1 VQFQKSIFNT
11 LKKLKIL
18 VIDSSPIIYIGL
30 KSIFKN
36 SLFFEVTDYLE
47 TGENVY
53 EILDNVEIDLIIS
66 DLNYRKGSVSNL
78 LKKFKKNKTEIP
90 VIIFTSESNE
100 SKSID
105 VLKSGASGFITKNL
119 KKKSVKSII
128 QDIAFSIYGN
138 NEINKFTRLKN
149 RFNYDYNTEK
159 LNSLSKRELQVL
171 KLFFR
176 GKRNI
181 EISEK
186 LDINQKTVNTYIT
199 RVMKK
204 LEVNSKTDLYL
215 LAKKHIKQP
224 Y

>member
-1 VQFQKSIFNT
+1 MKFQKIIFNI

-18 VIDSSPIIYIGL
+18 VADPNPIVYIGL

-36 SLFFEVTDYLE
+36 SLIFEVSCYSETNENLNDLLE
-47 TGENVY
+47 EFN
-53 EILDNVEIDLIIS
+53 IDLIIS
-66 DLNYRKGSVSNL
+66 EVNFKKDNINDT
-78 LKKFKKNKTEIP
+78 LKKLKKNKIEIP
-90 VIIFTSESNE
+90 IIIFTSEANK
-100 SKSID
+100 SKS
-105 VLKSGASGFITKNL
+105 VNLLKLGASSFITKNL
-119 KKKSVKSII
+119 KKKSIRKVI
-128 QDIAFSIYGN
+128 QETAFSKYGN
-138 NEINKFTRLKN
+138 KELNKFTRLKN
-149 RFNYDYNTEK
+149 RFNFDYNTEK
-159 LNSLSKRELQVL
+159 LNSLSRRELQVL

-186 LDINQKTVNTYIT
+186 LNINQKTVNTYIT

-215 LAKKHIKQP
+215 LASRHIKQP

>member
-1 VQFQKSIFNT
+1 M
-11 LKKLKIL
+11 KKLKIL
-18 VIDSSPIIYIGL
+18 VADPNPIVYIGL

-36 SLFFEVTDYLE
+36 SLVFEVSYYSE
-47 TGENVY
+47 VKENLS
-53 EILDNVEIDLIIS
+53 ELLDQFNIDIIIS
-66 DLNYRKGSVSNL
+66 EINFKNGNINDT
-78 LKKFKKNKTEIP
+78 LKKLKKNKTEIP
-90 VIIFTSESNE
+90 IIIFTSESNE
-100 SKSID
+100 SKS
-105 VLKSGASGFITKNL
+105 VNLLKLGASGIITKNL
-119 KKKSVKSII
+119 KKKSIKKVIEE
-128 QDIAFSIYGN
+128 IAFSKYGN
-138 NEINKFTRLKN
+138 KELNKFTRLKN
-149 RFNYDYNTEK
+149 RFNFDYNTEK

-186 LDINQKTVNTYIT
+186 LNINQKTVNTYIT

-215 LAKKHIKQP
+215 LASKHIKQP

>member
-1 VQFQKSIFNT
+1 M
-11 LKKLKIL
+11 KKLKIL

-36 SLFFEVTDYLE
+36 SLVIEVSDYVETTD
-47 TGENVY
+47 NIY
-53 EILDNVEIDLIIS
+53 EILEHLEIDLIIS
-66 DLNYRKGSVSNL
+66 DVNYRKGSVSNL
-78 LKKFKKNKTEIP
+78 LKQFKKNKTEIP

-105 VLKSGASGFITKNL
+105 LLKSGATGFITKNL

-149 RFNYDYNTEK
+149 RFNFDYNTEK

-171 KLFFR
+171 RLFFR

-186 LDINQKTVNTYIT
+186 LNINQKTVNTYIT

>member
-1 VQFQKSIFNT
+1 M
-11 LKKLKIL
+11 KKLKIL
-18 VIDSSPIIYIGL
+18 VLDSSPIIYIGL

-36 SLFFEVTDYLE
+36 SLVFEVSDYADTE
-47 TGENVY
+47 ENIY
-53 EILDNVEIDLIIS
+53 EILNHSKINLIIS
-66 DLNYRKGSVSNL
+66 DVYYKKNSVSNL

-90 VIIFTSESNE
+90 IIIFTSVSNE

-105 VLKSGASGFITKNL
+105 LLKSGASGFITKNL
-119 KKKSVKSII
+119 RKKSIRSMI

-138 NEINKFTRLKN
+138 KELNKFTRLKN
-149 RFNYDYNTEK
+149 RFNFDYNTEK

-181 EISEK
+181 EISER
-186 LDINQKTVNTYIT
+186 LNINQKTVNTYIT

>member
-1 VQFQKSIFNT
+1 VQFQKIIFNT

-36 SLFFEVTDYLE
+36 SLVFEVSDYLE
-47 TGENVY
+47 TAENVY
-53 EILDNVEIDLIIS
+53 EILDNVEINLIIS

>member
-1 VQFQKSIFNT
+1 MQFQKIIFNT

-36 SLFFEVTDYLE
+36 SLVFEVSDYLE
-47 TGENVY
+47 TAENVY

-100 SKSID
+100 NKSVD

-119 KKKSVKSII
+119 KKKSVKTII
-128 QDIAFSIYGN
+128 EDIAFSIYGN
-138 NEINKFTRLKN
+138 NETNKFTRLKN

>member
-1 VQFQKSIFNT
+1 M
-11 LKKLKIL
+11 KKLKIL

-36 SLFFEVTDYLE
+36 SLVFEVSNYLE
-47 TGENVY
+47 TEENIY
-53 EILDNVEIDLIIS
+53 EILNHIKIDLIIS
-66 DLNYRKGSVSNL
+66 DLNYKNGNVSNL
-78 LKKFKKNKTEIP
+78 FKKFKKNKTEIP
-90 VIIFTSESNE
+90 IIIFTSESNE

-105 VLKSGASGFITKNL
+105 LLKSGAYGFITKNL
-119 KKKSVKSII
+119 KKRSIRNI
-128 QDIAFSIYGN
+128 IHDIAFSIYGN
-138 NEINKFTRLKN
+138 KEINKFTRLKN
-149 RFNYDYNTEK
+149 KFNFDYNTEK

-176 GKRNI
+176 GKKNI

-186 LDINQKTVNTYIT
+186 LNINQKTVNTYIT

>member
-1 VQFQKSIFNT
+1 MQFQKSIFNT

-176 GKRNI
+176 GKKNI

-186 LDINQKTVNTYIT
+186 LNINQKTVNTYIT

>member
-1 VQFQKSIFNT
+1 M
-11 LKKLKIL
+11 KKLKIL

-100 SKSID
+100 SKSVD

>member
-1 VQFQKSIFNT
+1 M
-11 LKKLKIL
+11 KKLKIL

-36 SLFFEVTDYLE
+36 SLVFEVSDYLE
-47 TGENVY
+47 TAENVY

-90 VIIFTSESNE
+90 VIIFTSKSNE

>member
-1 VQFQKSIFNT
+1 

-18 VIDSSPIIYIGL
+18 VADPNPIVYIGL

-36 SLFFEVTDYLE
+36 SLIFEVSCYSENRENLNDLLE
-47 TGENVY
+47 QFN
-53 EILDNVEIDLIIS
+53 IDLIIS
-66 DLNYRKGSVSNL
+66 EIDFKKGNINDT
-78 LKKFKKNKTEIP
+78 LKKLRKNKIEIP
-90 VIIFTSESNE
+90 IIIFTSEANN
-100 SKSID
+100 SKS
-105 VLKSGASGFITKNL
+105 VNLLKLGASGFITKNL
-119 KKKSVKSII
+119 KKKSIRKVI
-128 QDIAFSIYGN
+128 QEIAFSKYGN
-138 NEINKFTRLKN
+138 KELNKFTRLKN
-149 RFNYDYNTEK
+149 RFNFDYNTEK

-186 LDINQKTVNTYIT
+186 LNINQKTVNTYIT
-199 RVMKK
+199 RVMRK

-215 LAKKHIKQP
+215 LASKHIKQP

>member
-1 VQFQKSIFNT
+1 M
-11 LKKLKIL
+11 KKLKIL

-36 SLFFEVTDYLE
+36 SLVFEVSDYLE
-47 TGENVY
+47 TAEDVY

>member
-1 VQFQKSIFNT
+1 MQFQKIIFNT

-36 SLFFEVTDYLE
+36 SLVIEVSDYVETTD
-47 TGENVY
+47 NIY
-53 EILDNVEIDLIIS
+53 EILEHLEIDLIIS
-66 DLNYRKGSVSNL
+66 DVNYRKGSVSNL
-78 LKKFKKNKTEIP
+78 LKQFKKNKTEIP

-105 VLKSGASGFITKNL
+105 LLKSGATGFITKNL

-149 RFNYDYNTEK
+149 KFNFDYNTEK

-176 GKRNI
+176 GKKNI

-186 LDINQKTVNTYIT
+186 LNINQKT
-199 RVMKK
+199 
-204 LEVNSKTDLYL
+204 
-215 LAKKHIKQP
+215 
-224 Y
+224 

>member
-1 VQFQKSIFNT
+1 MQFQKSIFNT

-90 VIIFTSESNE
+90 VIIFTSESNKN
-100 SKSID
+100 KSVDI
-105 VLKSGASGFITKNL
+105 LKSGASGFITKNL
-119 KKKSVKSII
+119 KKKMVKSNI

>member
-1 VQFQKSIFNT
+1 M
-11 LKKLKIL
+11 KKLKIL
-18 VIDSSPIIYIGL
+18 VADPNPIVYIGL

-36 SLFFEVTDYLE
+36 SLIFEVSYYSENRENLNDLLE
-47 TGENVY
+47 QSN
-53 EILDNVEIDLIIS
+53 IDLIIS
-66 DLNYRKGSVSNL
+66 EIDFKKGNINDT
-78 LKKFKKNKTEIP
+78 LKKLKKNKIEVPI
-90 VIIFTSESNE
+90 IIFTSEANE
-100 SKSID
+100 SRS
-105 VLKSGASGFITKNL
+105 VNLLKLGASSFITKNL
-119 KKKSVKSII
+119 KKKSIRKVI
-128 QDIAFSIYGN
+128 QEVAFSKYGN
-138 NEINKFTRLKN
+138 KELNKFTRLKN
-149 RFNYDYNTEK
+149 RFNFDYNTEK

-186 LDINQKTVNTYIT
+186 LNINQKTVNTYIT

-215 LAKKHIKQP
+215 LASKHIKQP

>member
-1 VQFQKSIFNT
+1 M
-11 LKKLKIL
+11 KKLKIL

-36 SLFFEVTDYLE
+36 SLIFEVSDYLE
-47 TGENVY
+47 TAENVY
-53 EILDNVEIDLIIS
+53 EILDNVEINLIIS

-90 VIIFTSESNE
+90 IIIFTSESNE

-105 VLKSGASGFITKNL
+105 LLKSGAYGFITKNL
-119 KKKSVKSII
+119 KKRSIRNII

-138 NEINKFTRLKN
+138 KEINKFTRLKN
-149 RFNYDYNTEK
+149 KFNFDYNTEK

-176 GKRNI
+176 GKKNI

-186 LDINQKTVNTYIT
+186 LNINQKTVNTYIT

-215 LAKKHIKQP
+215 LAKRHIKQP

>member
-1 VQFQKSIFNT
+1 M
-11 LKKLKIL
+11 KKLKIL

-36 SLFFEVTDYLE
+36 SLVFEVSDYLE
-47 TGENVY
+47 TAEDVY

-100 SKSID
+100 NKSVD

-119 KKKSVKSII
+119 KKKSVKSNI

-159 LNSLSKRELQVL
+159 LNSLSKREIQVL
-171 KLFFR
+171 KLFFK

-186 LDINQKTVNTYIT
+186 LNINQKTVNTYIT
-199 RVMKK
+199 RVMRK

>member
-1 VQFQKSIFNT
+1 MQFQKIIYNT

-36 SLFFEVTDYLE
+36 SLVFEVSDYLE
-47 TGENVY
+47 TAENVY

-100 SKSID
+100 NKSVD

-119 KKKSVKSII
+119 KKKSVKSNI

-138 NEINKFTRLKN
+138 NEINKYTRLKN

-159 LNSLSKRELQVL
+159 LNSLSKREIQVL
-171 KLFFR
+171 KLFFK

-186 LDINQKTVNTYIT
+186 LNINQKTVNTYIT
-199 RVMKK
+199 RVMRK

>member
-1 VQFQKSIFNT
+1 M
-11 LKKLKIL
+11 KKLKIL

-36 SLFFEVTDYLE
+36 SLVFEVSDYLE
-47 TGENVY
+47 TAENVY

-90 VIIFTSESNE
+90 VIIFTSECNE
-100 SKSID
+100 NKSVD

-119 KKKSVKSII
+119 KKKSVKSNI

-159 LNSLSKRELQVL
+159 LNSLSKREIQVL
-171 KLFFR
+171 KLFFK

-186 LDINQKTVNTYIT
+186 LHINQKTVNTYIT
-199 RVMKK
+199 RVMRK